1 MALSRD
7 RGANME
13 QQAFEGLKDAGRTV
27 RRPDCTLVTV
37 DHVSFFDG
45 SLSVGPTGPNQER
58 E

>member
-1 MALSRD
+1 VALSRD

-45 SLSVGPTGPNQER
+45 SLSVGPTGPDQ
-58 E
+58 